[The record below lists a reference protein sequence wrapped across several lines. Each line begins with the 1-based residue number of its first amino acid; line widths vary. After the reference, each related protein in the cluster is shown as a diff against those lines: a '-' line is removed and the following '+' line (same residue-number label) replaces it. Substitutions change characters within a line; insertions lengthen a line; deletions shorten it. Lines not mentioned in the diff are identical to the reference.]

1 MDSTRKIYIF
11 LSVAAL
17 VLVLIYAQAII
28 LPFII
33 SILFWIMI
41 RIIRRLFLRIGFMN
55 RLPVAVV
62 TILSTIVFL
71 SLATLIII
79 LLSAN
84 IHQLSQALPGYEKN
98 IDKIT
103 ASVNNTFGIDAMS
116 MLSELVRDAR
126 FTSILTQ
133 TISAITGLFG
143 KSFLVMLYLLFLL
156 LEERTFP
163 SKLTSMYP
171 DKSKR
176 EQMGV
181 MIKKIDSSISYYLGI
196 KTMIS
201 LMTGAASFIVL
212 LIIGV
217 EAPLFWA
224 FLIFILNYIPTIGS
238 LVATLFPTIFA
249 LFQFGEFTP
258 ALLIF
263 TIVSGIQLL
272 FGNLIEPRIMGNSL
286 NISPLVVF
294 LTLAMWGMIWGIAG
308 MLLSVPITVML
319 IIIMSEFEGT
329 RPVAILLS
337 RRGVIAKS
345 GRIQSSE

>member
-17 VLVLIYAQAII
+17 VLVLIYAQSII

-33 SILFWIMI
+33 SLLFWIMI
-41 RIIRRLFLRIGFMN
+41 RIIRSLFLKIGFMN
-55 RLPVAVV
+55 RLPVGVI

-71 SLATLIII
+71 SLAALIVV
-79 LLSAN
+79 LLSSN
-84 IHQLSQALPGYEKN
+84 IQQLSQALPGYEEN

-103 ASVNNTFGIDAMS
+103 TAINSTFGIDVMS
-116 MLSELVRDAR
+116 MLNEFVQDAR
-126 FTSILTQ
+126 FTNILTQ
-133 TISAITGLFG
+133 TISALTGLFG
-143 KSFLVMLYLLFLL
+143 DTFMVMLYLLFLL
-156 LEERTFP
+156 LEEHTF
-163 SKLTSMYP
+163 SRKLNSMYP
-171 DKSKR
+171 DKTKR
-176 EQMGV
+176 EHMGV

-201 LMTGAASFIVL
+201 LMTGAASYIVL

-258 ALLIF
+258 ALLIV

-272 FGNLIEPRIMGNSL
+272 FGNLIEPRVMGNSL

-294 LTLAMWGMIWGIAG
+294 LTLALWGLIWGIAG

-319 IIIMSEFEGT
+319 IIVMSEFEGT
-329 RPVAILLS
+329 RPIAILLS
-337 RRGVIAKS
+337 RQGVIGKS
-345 GRIQSSE
+345 GSR

>member
-11 LSVAAL
+11 LSITAL
-17 VLVLIYAQAII
+17 VLVLIFAQSII

-33 SILFWIMI
+33 SIFFWIMI
-41 RIIRRLFLRIGFMN
+41 RIIRSQFLKIGFMN

-62 TILSTIVFL
+62 TIFATTVFL
-71 SLATLIII
+71 SLAALIVIM
-79 LLSAN
+79 LSAN
-84 IHQLSQALPGYEKN
+84 IQQLSQALPGYEAN

-103 ASVNNTFGIDAMS
+103 KSINSSFGIDVVS
-116 MLSELVRDAR
+116 MLNELVRDTR

-133 TISAITGLFG
+133 TISALTGLFG
-143 KSFLVMLYLLFLL
+143 KSFLVMLYLLLLL
-156 LEERTFP
+156 LEEHTFP
-163 SKLTSMYP
+163 RKLTSMYP
-171 DKSKR
+171 DESKR
-176 EQMGV
+176 GKMGV
-181 MIKKIDSSISYYLGI
+181 MIKKIDNSVSYYLGI

-201 LMTGAASFIVL
+201 LMTGTASFIVL

-258 ALLIF
+258 ALLII
-263 TIVSGIQLL
+263 TIVSGIQVL

-319 IIIMSEFEGT
+319 IIVMSEFEGT
-329 RPVAILLS
+329 RPIAILLS
-337 RRGVIAKS
+337 RRGVIGKS
-345 GRIQSSE
+345 GRK